1 MSPHGRCAMT
11 LNMEDS
17 MFKNSNSVMK
27 TGKIRRKLLA
37 VFCMISLVGPAFASP
52 ADLSPK
58 KWRAGELEIYNWL
71 DKQFGLQN
79 ILAEGKN
86 GVIAGTT
93 SAAAGRAG
101 LEALRQGGSAA
112 DAVLATSLAQITL
125 AMGSWVSYAGI
136 LTMVYFDAGSG
147 RFYNLNA
154 GFNTVAGEDD
164 PMTIPA
170 QANPL
175 SPRPDAEIRPSGRT
189 ALVPGY
195 MAGVQAAHKKFGKLP
210 FTDLFAP
217 AIYYADQGFELT
229 PFHAGLVKL
238 RQKVLSRLPE
248 TKAIFTKPDGSWVGE
263 GDLFKQPALAA
274 TLRRIAARGAE
285 EMYTGEWGKRLV
297 EAVRH
302 DGGKM
307 TLDDLK
313 NYGVIWS
320 DPLEIPYGGY
330 KIYAPGL
337 PAQGGVHVAE
347 ALNVAS
353 VAGLSGMGHYSESAQ
368 AFFWLSQITNLMA
381 LSFMPEKTVSQF
393 LGGTDGSMAAR
404 AGEEHAR
411 RVWSLMSSGRFPLTK
426 VPASE
431 GPQHSDAIV
440 AIDRWGNVAA
450 IVHSANTAVW
460 GTTGIFVD
468 GVSIPDPA
476 AFQQRLIAQT
486 GPGKRLPDPTEPLI
500 IAKDGKPVVALSSI
514 GAGLHQKT
522 LSVLLNLM
530 DFGMSIKQAIDA
542 PCLNSPKYE
551 ADGSN
556 KPQVFEGDFCGLLL
570 TAVKK
575 LGLDLAVVSNALTS
589 TVPRGYVISGYAV
602 GAAMDSKG
610 GYRAVATDSL
620 NGRALG
626 Y

>member
-1 MSPHGRCAMT
+1 
-11 LNMEDS
+11 
-17 MFKNSNSVMK
+17 MFKNSNSLK
-27 TGKIRRKLLA
+27 RSGKIRRKSLA
-37 VFCMISLVGPAFASP
+37 VLCLIFLVGPAYGSP
-52 ADLSPK
+52 TDLSPK
-58 KWRAGELEIYNWL
+58 KWRAGDLEIYNWL

-79 ILAEGKN
+79 VLAEGAN

-93 SAAAGRAG
+93 SAAAERAG

-170 QANPL
+170 MTNVL
-175 SPRPDAEIRPSGRT
+175 SPRPDAEINPSGRT

-210 FTDLFAP
+210 FKDLFAP
-217 AIYYADQGFELT
+217 AIYYADHGFELT

-238 RQKVLSRLPE
+238 RRKVLSRLPE

-274 TLRRIAARGAE
+274 TLRRIAARGAD

-307 TLDDLK
+307 TQDDLK
-313 NYGVIWS
+313 NYRVIWS
-320 DPLEIPYGGY
+320 DPLEIPYRGY

-347 ALNVAS
+347 ALNVAAQ
-353 VAGLSGMGHYSESAQ
+353 AGLSGMGHYSESAQ

-381 LSFMPEKTVSQF
+381 LSFVPEKTVSQF
-393 LGGTDGSMAAR
+393 LGGADGSMAAR
-404 AGEEHAR
+404 AGEDHAR

-426 VPASE
+426 VPVSVE
-431 GPQHSDAIV
+431 PRHSDAIV
-440 AIDRWGNVAA
+440 AIDRWGNMAA

-530 DFGMSIKQAIDA
+530 DFGMSVKPAIDA

-556 KPQVFEGDFCGLLL
+556 KPQIFERDFCGLLL

-575 LGLDLAVVSNALTS
+575 LGLDVSVVSNALTS

-602 GAAMDSKG
+602 GAAIDPKG
-610 GYRAVATDSL
+610 GYQAVATDSL

>member
-1 MSPHGRCAMT
+1 
-11 LNMEDS
+11 
-17 MFKNSNSVMK
+17 MFKNSNSLK
-27 TGKIRRKLLA
+27 RSGKIRRKSLA
-37 VFCMISLVGPAFASP
+37 VLCLIFLVGPAYGSP
-52 ADLSPK
+52 TDLSPK
-58 KWRAGELEIYNWL
+58 KWRAGDLEIYNWL

-79 ILAEGKN
+79 VLAEGAN

-93 SAAAGRAG
+93 SAAAERAG
-101 LEALRQGGSAA
+101 LEVLRQGGSAA

-170 QANPL
+170 MTNVL
-175 SPRPDAEIRPSGRT
+175 SPRPDAEINPSGRT

-210 FTDLFAP
+210 FKDLFAP
-217 AIYYADQGFELT
+217 AIYYADHGFELT

-238 RQKVLSRLPE
+238 RRKVLSRLPE

-274 TLRRIAARGAE
+274 TLRRIAARGAD

-307 TLDDLK
+307 TQDDLK
-313 NYGVIWS
+313 NYRVIWS
-320 DPLEIPYGGY
+320 DPLEIPYRGY

-347 ALNVAS
+347 ALNVAAQ
-353 VAGLSGMGHYSESAQ
+353 AGLSGMGHYSESAQ

-381 LSFMPEKTVSQF
+381 LSFVPEKTVSQF
-393 LGGTDGSMAAR
+393 LGGADGSMAAR
-404 AGEEHAR
+404 AGEDHAR

-426 VPASE
+426 VPVSVE
-431 GPQHSDAIV
+431 PRHSDAIV
-440 AIDRWGNVAA
+440 AIDRWGNMAA

-530 DFGMSIKQAIDA
+530 DFGMSVKPAIDA

-556 KPQVFEGDFCGLLL
+556 KPQIFERDFCGLLL

-575 LGLDLAVVSNALTS
+575 LGLDVSVVSNALTS

-602 GAAMDSKG
+602 GAAIDPKG
-610 GYRAVATDSL
+610 GYQAVATDSL

>member
-1 MSPHGRCAMT
+1 
-11 LNMEDS
+11 
-17 MFKNSNSVMK
+17 
-27 TGKIRRKLLA
+27 
-37 VFCMISLVGPAFASP
+37 
-52 ADLSPK
+52 
-58 KWRAGELEIYNWL
+58 
-71 DKQFGLQN
+71 
-79 ILAEGKN
+79 
-86 GVIAGTT
+86 
-93 SAAAGRAG
+93 
-101 LEALRQGGSAA
+101 
-112 DAVLATSLAQITL
+112 
-125 AMGSWVSYAGI
+125 
-136 LTMVYFDAGSG
+136 
-147 RFYNLNA
+147 
-154 GFNTVAGEDD
+154 
-164 PMTIPA
+164 
-170 QANPL
+170 
-175 SPRPDAEIRPSGRT
+175 
-189 ALVPGY
+189 
-195 MAGVQAAHKKFGKLP
+195 
-210 FTDLFAP
+210 
-217 AIYYADQGFELT
+217 
-229 PFHAGLVKL
+229 
-238 RQKVLSRLPE
+238 
-248 TKAIFTKPDGSWVGE
+248 
-263 GDLFKQPALAA
+263 
-274 TLRRIAARGAE
+274 
-285 EMYTGEWGKRLV
+285 
-297 EAVRH
+297 
-302 DGGKM
+302 
-307 TLDDLK
+307 
-313 NYGVIWS
+313 
-320 DPLEIPYGGY
+320 
-330 KIYAPGL
+330 
-337 PAQGGVHVAE
+337 
-347 ALNVAS
+347 
-353 VAGLSGMGHYSESAQ
+353 
-368 AFFWLSQITNLMA
+368 
-381 LSFMPEKTVSQF
+381 
-393 LGGTDGSMAAR
+393 
-404 AGEEHAR
+404 
-411 RVWSLMSSGRFPLTK
+411 
-426 VPASE
+426 
-431 GPQHSDAIV
+431 V